1 MQFPGEGEPSM
12 RLRNF
17 GPLKS
22 QVPVIGQG
30 TWKIADRGAR
40 AKRSVESLRL
50 GIELGLNHLD
60 TAELYG
66 DGGAEEVISDAI
78 AGRKRDTLF
87 IVSKVLPQHASYR
100 GTIQACNA
108 SLKRL
113 RIDYL
118 DAYLL
123 HWQSRFPID
132 ETMGA
137 LEELV
142 DQGKTRALGVSNFDV
157 PDLEDAQRVLKR
169 HPIACNQ
176 VLYHLRDRAAEAQV
190 LPYCAR
196 HQIAIVGYSPFG
208 QGDFPSARSR
218 QGQVLAKIA
227 ARHDATPH
235 QVALAF
241 LTREPGTFTIPKA
254 SDIAHVRENAGAG
267 ELVLNA
273 DDIAE
278 IDAAFPLTKDA
289 PLGAL

>member
-1 MQFPGEGEPSM
+1 
-12 RLRNF
+12 
-17 GPLKS
+17 
-22 QVPVIGQG
+22 
-30 TWKIADRGAR
+30 
-40 AKRSVESLRL
+40 
-50 GIELGLNHLD
+50 
-60 TAELYG
+60 
-66 DGGAEEVISDAI
+66 
-78 AGRKRDTLF
+78 
-87 IVSKVLPQHASYR
+87 
-100 GTIQACNA
+100 
-108 SLKRL
+108 
-113 RIDYL
+113 
-118 DAYLL
+118 
-123 HWQSRFPID
+123 
-132 ETMGA
+132 
-137 LEELV
+137 V
-142 DQGKTRALGVSNFDV
+142 DQGKTRALGVSNFDI

-176 VLYHLRDRAAEAQV
+176 ILYHLRDRAAEAQV

-241 LTREPGTFTIPKA
+241 LTRELGTFTIPKA